1 MTARTIWRWLARLP
15 CHAGILP
22 PACRDVPDV
31 RCRDRGTCNWIGECL
46 ITGHRRAEG
55 RFD

>member
-22 PACRDVPDV
+22 SACRDVPDV

-46 ITGHRRAEG
+46 ITGHRRVEG
-55 RFD
+55 KID